1 MPAGR
6 DRMANDTAVWTTTK
20 IGAVRKPAAVTT
32 GYVRRKLPKIYSR
45 ELVDVIFDQPY
56 CRMAKPGQGEDCPV
70 SGISLSQALV
80 SIEVLRVPHEPCLGG
95 LRGRNRPYGRPPAQT
110 PACSFSAPGSSVV
123 LASALQGFAFML
135 SLSDG

>member
-45 ELVDVIFDQPY
+45 EQVDVTFDQPY
-56 CRMAKPGQGEDCPV
+56 CRMAKPGQGEDSPV

-95 LRGRNRPYGRPPAQT
+95 LTKLANRRPAAGRSPRTRDVRVERRVEA
-110 PACSFSAPGSSVV
+110 
-123 LASALQGFAFML
+123 
-135 SLSDG
+135 

>member
-1 MPAGR
+1 
-6 DRMANDTAVWTTTK
+6 MANDTAVWTTTK

-45 ELVDVIFDQPY
+45 ELVDVTFDQPY

-95 LRGRNRPYGRPPAQT
+95 LT
-110 PACSFSAPGSSVV
+110 PC
-123 LASALQGFAFML
+123 
-135 SLSDG
+135 